1 MFNYKFTYKFQEK
14 DTRDYTHKTSYHPT
28 NKILEVTN
36 ITKKGLTDLKTTK
49 VSPKK
54 FTVSKLPAILD
65 QGNFGTC
72 VTNAFSF
79 VVSKQT
85 NNSIPL
91 SRLFL
96 YNICRSIDNTPLNQD
111 DGTTIRTAC
120 QSISKYGVCKETVY
134 PYISSNCY
142 VLPTLTAFQNSKRF
156 MKFTYL
162 FINQDL
168 LSIKNSLVTYNSP
181 IIFGIL
187 VYSSFMSSTNGMIS
201 YPNTQTEDLLGG
213 HCITIVGYDD
223 STQLFTCSNSWGTS
237 WGLKGYFLLPYK
249 YVLDPNLASDFCVTT
264 FVY

>member
-1 MFNYKFTYKFQEK
+1 M
-14 DTRDYTHKTSYHPT
+14 
-28 NKILEVTN
+28 
-36 ITKKGLTDLKTTK
+36 
-49 VSPKK
+49 
-54 FTVSKLPAILD
+54 VSKLPAILD
-65 QGNFGTC
+65 QGNLGAC
-72 VTNAFSF
+72 VANAFSF

-85 NNSIPL
+85 NNNIPL

-96 YNICRSIDNTPLNQD
+96 YSICRSIDNTPLNQD

-120 QSISKYGVCKETVY
+120 QSISKYGICKETVY

>member
-1 MFNYKFTYKFQEK
+1 MFKYTFTYKFQEK
-14 DTRDYTHKTSYHPT
+14 DIRDYKHTTISHPT
-28 NKILEVTN
+28 NNNLEVTN
-36 ITKKGLTDLKTTK
+36 ITQKGISNFKTTK
-49 VSPKK
+49 VSPRK
-54 FTVSKLPAILD
+54 FMVSKLPAVLD
-65 QGNFGTC
+65 QGNLGTC
-72 VTNAFSF
+72 VSNAFSF

-85 NNSIPL
+85 NNNIPL

-120 QSISKYGVCKETVY
+120 QAIRKYGVCKETIY
-134 PYISSNCY
+134 PYINSNCF
-142 VLPTLTAFQNSKRF
+142 VFPTLTAFQRSRRF
-156 MKFTYL
+156 MKFTYF
-162 FINQDL
+162 FITQTL

-187 VYSSFMSSTNGMIS
+187 VYSSFMSSTNGIIP
-201 YPNTQTEDLLGG
+201 YPNTQKEMLLGG

-237 WGLKGYFLLPYK
+237 WGLKGYFTLPYK